1 MVNYLARKRRRDI
14 ARQRWQ
20 FLAVGA
26 TVMLGVLMFAATY
39 DSYQNL
45 TASYQQTY
53 QRLSFADMTVTGG
66 ADGLPATLRAV
77 PGVAVVEVRHTADLP
92 VQIGSATL
100 VGRLVGMPVANPP
113 AIDKIEV
120 TSGRRLQTPGA
131 DDAVAEVHVARTF
144 HLAPGDTFTVRAGG
158 QAAFT
163 VVGVA
168 ASAEYIWPAAS
179 TQEIFPDP
187 NQFGVFFV
195 DESLVAQLPPSE
207 AVRETLVR
215 YDPGADVAAT
225 DALVR
230 KAALAAGATGIL
242 TQADHPSKSTLQLD
256 VEGFGEMAVA
266 FPFLFLTAA
275 AMAVY
280 VLLTRIVATQRAL
293 IGTLRASG
301 VGAPAIR
308 SHYLGFGLLVG
319 GIGAALGVALGVVTG
334 ALMTS
339 AYTGFLDIPD
349 TVVEF
354 RPLTLAIGLAFGI
367 VAGLL
372 AAWVP
377 ARAAYRTQPAEA
389 MRGTSPLVP
398 GGRSLAERLVPAL
411 SRLPVRA
418 RMTLR
423 GIGRAKQRSLSTMV
437 VVVLALVMVLAAG
450 GMIDTIVSAINRQ
463 FNDVQLQDANAFASQ
478 PVDASLVAAVG
489 GVPGVTRAEPVATL
503 TASVSQDGTTISTVL
518 QGYQPD
524 TRMHG
529 WTNPGASLP
538 ASGVLVTKS
547 MAAKL
552 DLKVGDTIDIA
563 LPTLGTSISMPVAGM
578 VDETLGMPLYAATGA
593 VSAALS
599 SAGVSDPGTALAAPT
614 VTSVQVL
621 FGPGADRASVLH
633 AIGGVPGI
641 LAAEDARSLYNS
653 FEQYLGLFYLFT
665 GIMLAFGGVMALA
678 LMFNTISVNI
688 AERSG
693 EFATLKANGMADRT
707 IAVMIMGENLLL
719 TVLGIVPGLV
729 LGTLAAYEFILSFNN
744 DSFSFGLS
752 IEPLTYVVAAAAMV
766 VVALLSMVPGIR
778 SVRRLDIGAVVR
790 ERSV

>member
-1 MVNYLARKRRRDI
+1 MVNYLARKRSRDI
-14 ARQRWQ
+14 RRQRWQ

-53 QRLSFADMTVTGG
+53 RRLAFADMTITGG
-66 ADGLPATLRAV
+66 ADGLPAILSSI
-77 PGVAVVEVRHTADLP
+77 PGVAAVEVRHTADLP
-92 VQIGSATL
+92 VQIGATTL
-100 VGRLVGMPVANPP
+100 VGRLVGTPVSTAP
-113 AIDKIEV
+113 AIDKIDV
-120 TSGRRLQTPGA
+120 TAGSGLTAVGA
-131 DDAVAEVHVARTF
+131 ADAVAEIHVARTF
-144 HLAPGDTFTVRAGG
+144 HLAPGDTFSVRLGSLPT
-158 QAAFT
+158 FT

-187 NQFGVFFV
+187 QQFGVFFV

-207 AVRETLVR
+207 AVRETLVL
-215 YDPGADVAAT
+215 YDQGADVAAT
-225 DALVR
+225 DSLVR
-230 KAALAAGATGIL
+230 DAALAAGATGIL
-242 TQADHPSKSTLQLD
+242 TQNDHPSKSTLQLD

-266 FPFLFLTAA
+266 FPLLFLTAA

-280 VLLTRIVATQRAL
+280 VLLTRIVATQRSI

-301 VGAPAIR
+301 VGPGAIR
-308 SHYLGFGLLVG
+308 SHYLGFGLLLG
-319 GIGAALGVALGVVTG
+319 TIGAALGVVLGVAAG

-339 AYTGFLDIPD
+339 AYTGYLDIPD

-354 RPLTLAIGLAFGI
+354 RPLTLLIGLAFGV

-389 MRGTSPLVP
+389 MRGASPLTP
-398 GGRSLAERLVPAL
+398 GGRSLLERIVPPL
-411 SRLPVRA
+411 SRLPVRT

-423 GIGRAKQRSLSTMV
+423 GIGRARRRSLSTV
-437 VVVLALVMVLAAG
+437 IGVVLALVMVLAAG
-450 GMIDTIVSAINRQ
+450 GMIDTIVNAIDRQ
-463 FNDVQLQDANAFASQ
+463 FNQVQLQDATVFVSQ
-478 PVDASLVAAVG
+478 PVDAALVAAVG
-489 GVPGVTRAEPVATL
+489 GVPGVSRAEPVATL
-503 TASVSQDGTTISTVL
+503 TASVTRNGTTVSTVL
-518 QGYQPD
+518 QGYPQD
-524 TRMHG
+524 TKMHG
-529 WTNPGASLP
+529 WSDAGGSLP
-538 ASGVLVTKS
+538 ASGVLVTQS

-552 DLKVGDTIDIA
+552 GLHVGDALDIA
-563 LPTLGTSISMPVAGM
+563 LPTFNATISMPVAGL
-578 VDETLGMPLYAATGA
+578 VSEPLGMPMYATTDTIA
-593 VSAALS
+593 AALGP
-599 SAGVSDPGTALAAPT
+599 AGVSDPAAALAKPT
-614 VTSVQVL
+614 VTSIQAL
-621 FGPGADRASVLH
+621 FSPGADRASVLAGIEH
-633 AIGGVPGI
+633 VSGI
-641 LAAEDARSLYNS
+641 LTAQDARSLYNS
-653 FEQYLGLFYLFT
+653 VEQYLGLFYLFT
-665 GIMLAFGGVMALA
+665 AIMLLFGGVMALA

-719 TVLGIVPGLV
+719 TVIGIVPGLV
-729 LGTLAAYEFILSFNN
+729 LGALAAYEFILSFNN
-744 DSFSFGLS
+744 DSFTFTLW
-752 IEPLTYVVAAAAMV
+752 IQPLTFIVAAVAMIL
-766 VVALLSMVPGIR
+766 VALLSMVPGIR

>member
-53 QRLSFADMTVTGG
+53 RRLAFADMTITGG
-66 ADGLPATLRAV
+66 ADGLAATLRAI
-77 PGVAVVEVRHTADLP
+77 PGVAAVEVRHTADLP

-100 VGRLVGMPVANPP
+100 VGRLVGMPAGGQP
-113 AIDKIEV
+113 AVDRIDV
-120 TSGRRLQTPGA
+120 TSGRGLQTTGA
-131 DDAVAEVHVARTF
+131 ADAVAEVHVARTF

-158 QAAFT
+158 GQVFT

-207 AVRETLVR
+207 AVRETLVL
-215 YDPGADVAAT
+215 YQPGADVKAT
-225 DALVR
+225 DGLVR
-230 KAALAAGATGIL
+230 AAALAAGATGIL
-242 TQADHPSKSTLQLD
+242 TQDQHPSKSTLQLD

-266 FPFLFLTAA
+266 FPLLFLTAA
-275 AMAVY
+275 GMAVY
-280 VLLTRIVATQRAL
+280 VLLTRIVATQRSL

-301 VGAPAIR
+301 VGAKAIR
-308 SHYLGFGLLVG
+308 SHYLGFGLLLGTV
-319 GIGAALGVALGVVTG
+319 GAALGVALGVATG

-354 RPLTLAIGLAFGI
+354 RPLTLLIGLLFGV

-372 AAWVP
+372 SAWVP
-377 ARAAYRTQPAEA
+377 ARAAYRTEPAEA
-389 MRGTSPLVP
+389 MRGASPLTP
-398 GGRSLAERLVPAL
+398 GGLSLAERLVPPL
-411 SRLPVRA
+411 SRLPVRT

-423 GIGRAKQRSLSTMV
+423 GIGRAKRRSLSTV
-437 VVVLALVMVLAAG
+437 IGVVLALVMVLAAG
-450 GMIDTIVSAINRQ
+450 GMIDTIVSTINRQ
-463 FNDVQLQDANAFASQ
+463 FNQVQLQDATAFASQ
-478 PVDASLVAAVG
+478 PVDAALVSAVAS
-489 GVPGVTRAEPVATL
+489 VPGVSRAEPVATL
-503 TASVSQDGTTISTVL
+503 TASVTRDGTTVSTVL

-524 TRMHG
+524 TAMHG
-529 WTNPGASLP
+529 WTNAGASLP
-538 ASGVLVTKS
+538 ASGALVTNS

-552 DLKVGDTIDIA
+552 GLKVGDAIDIA
-563 LPTLGTSISMPVAGM
+563 LPALGTSISMPVAGL
-578 VDETLGMPLYAATGA
+578 VDEPLGMPMYATADA

-599 SAGVSDPGTALAAPT
+599 AAGVGDPAAALAAPT
-614 VTSVQVL
+614 VTSVEAV
-621 FGPGADRASVLH
+621 FVPGADRASVLR
-633 AIGGVPGI
+633 AIGSVPGI
-641 LAAEDARSLYNS
+641 LAAADARSLYHTV
-653 FEQYLGLFYLFT
+653 EQFLGLFYLFT
-665 GIMLAFGGVMALA
+665 GIMLLFGGVMALA

-693 EFATLKANGMADRT
+693 EFATLKANGMSDRT

-719 TVLGIVPGLV
+719 TALGIVPGLV
-729 LGTLAAYEFILSFNN
+729 LGVLAAYEFILSFNN
-744 DSFSFGLS
+744 DSFTFGLS
-752 IEPLTYVVAAAAMV
+752 IQPITYVVAVVAMI

-778 SVRRLDIGAVVR
+778 SVRRLDIGGVVR